1 MASTEQDTPAPSQ
14 SKKTS
19 PSKRKEEG
27 TEKKMPLA
35 PSGSQGL
42 MDLITPTLDEEPGRI
57 AETLQRSQLDSR
69 SRVDKVK
76 ETKKKSP
83 TSPVRTR

>member
-1 MASTEQDTPAPSQ
+1 MASKEQDASAPSW

-27 TEKKMPLA
+27 TEKKTPPA
-35 PSGSQGL
+35 PSESQGL
-42 MDLITPTLDEEPGRI
+42 VDLITPIPGEEPGRI

-69 SRVDKVK
+69 PRVEKV
-76 ETKKKSP
+76 TGD
-83 TSPVRTR
+83 